1 MDAKNKVFVSISLPM
16 KMKKSMYGLRT
27 RFYFQ
32 WNLFNEVA
40 NYLMENEAVLKVSV
54 PILDAYE

>member
-16 KMKKSMYGLRT
+16 KLKKSMCGLRT
-27 RFYFQ
+27 RVDFQ